1 MFRKVSRAGG
11 GCPSLF
17 QSAEG
22 ETIKLQG
29 SAMIC
34 SLIPSHMAASGNG
47 VYPKLAIESGK

>member
-1 MFRKVSRAGG
+1 MFRKVSRALV
-11 GCPSLF
+11 CPSLF